1 MMTGVYKDKKV
12 SGPRNQ
18 IFVTFETTSMVAGR
32 GFKASIYENSIQLYN
47 NNYQNSI
54 S

>member
-1 MMTGVYKDKKV
+1 MTGTYRNIKV

-18 IFVTFETTSMVAGR
+18 IFVNFETTSMVAGR
-32 GFKASIYENSIQLYN
+32 GFKASIYENSTQLYY